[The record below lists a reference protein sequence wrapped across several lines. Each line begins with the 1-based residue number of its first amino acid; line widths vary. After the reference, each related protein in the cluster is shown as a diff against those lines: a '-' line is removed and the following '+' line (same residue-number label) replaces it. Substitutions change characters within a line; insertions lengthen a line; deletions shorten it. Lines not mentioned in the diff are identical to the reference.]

1 MRKSSNFLLLRVTLR
16 SHLVL
21 AFKKSNKFCR
31 IQVTKTVKIKR
42 CSLHEKC
49 PYSVLFWSLFSR
61 TSTQYWEIR
70 IQPKCR
76 KIRNRIIPHT
86 DTFNAVVVEDPISLR
101 MATNIFLKMKGRLGS
116 QLMFSTIFRTNSNR
130 SFFGDT
136 VLCLFRGQC

>member
-1 MRKSSNFLLLRVTLR
+1 MRKSSNFLLLRMTLR

-31 IQVTKTVKIKR
+31 IQAAKIVKIKR

-49 PYSVLFWSLFSR
+49 PYSELLWSLFSR
-61 TSTQYWEIR
+61 TWSQYWEIR

-76 KIRNRIIPHT
+76 KIRNRITPNT
-86 DTFNAVVVEDPISLR
+86 DTFNAVVVDDPISLR
-101 MATNIFLKMKGRLGS
+101 ITTNIFLKRKGRLGS
-116 QLMFSTIFRTNSNR
+116 QLMFSTIFRTNRNR
-130 SFFGDT
+130 SFLGDT